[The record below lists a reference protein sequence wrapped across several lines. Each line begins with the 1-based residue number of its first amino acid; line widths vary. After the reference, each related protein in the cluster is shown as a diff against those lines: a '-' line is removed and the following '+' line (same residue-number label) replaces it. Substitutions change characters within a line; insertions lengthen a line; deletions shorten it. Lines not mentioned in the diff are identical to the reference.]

1 MFDWMT
7 YIWIPVSA
15 LLSVG
20 VYFLGRGVQRFW
32 AKKIRFPKPE
42 FDPDKST
49 RDYIRLK
56 KTLLPLLAALAVG
69 VALFF
74 FSYGVRQL
82 NYALTPHETEIR
94 AKGHVYEVVA
104 GIYGMAGPV
113 LSLASGSGTE
123 IEIVPGVTAAISG
136 AALLGAPLM
145 NDFCVISLSDHLTP
159 WERIEK
165 RLRAAAEGDFV
176 IALYNPMSRR
186 RPDHLRRACE
196 LLLQTKPEDTVCG
209 WVKNITREGQ
219 EHRIT
224 DLKSLARE
232 QLDMT
237 TTVFIG
243 ASDTFIKDGR
253 MITPRGYTL

>member
-1 MFDWMT
+1 MDPNSQYPEFNRKTDRVLVTLMLCTFLMPLMYALPSYYMFDWMT

-32 AKKIRFPKPE
+32 AKKIGFPKPE

-104 GIYGMAGPV
+104 GIYGMAATYFSALLWFIPDDLILPADV
-113 LSLASGSGTE
+113 VILRFIPPLAILLIPTIFFS
-123 IEIVPGVTAAISG
+123 IPIWIAAIY
-136 AALLGAPLM
+136 
-145 NDFCVISLSDHLTP
+145 T
-159 WERIEK
+159 
-165 RLRAAAEGDFV
+165 
-176 IALYNPMSRR
+176 ALY
-186 RPDHLRRACE
+186 LI
-196 LLLQTKPEDTVCG
+196 LLL
-209 WVKNITREGQ
+209 IREGTLRSYRKACRQ
-219 EHRIT
+219 FERDEAYHRH
-224 DLKSLARE
+224 
-232 QLDMT
+232 Q
-237 TTVFIG
+237 
-243 ASDTFIKDGR
+243 GR
-253 MITPRGYTL
+253 FDD